1 MLSKIAVI
9 LLSEKCPR
17 NIASRKLNQYIYVVL
32 AKWLVRHNEFCNLRK
47 CNQIF
52 FLASVHRVFPRLT
65 KKNHFLLKMPC
76 LALHQR
82 HALLLFLS
90 CWLYLSKAGPLWSF
104 LAIGATEKQVGHAP
118 WISFGKRHL
127 TKAGQGEYNKRGLI
141 LFSWKIITITCWLK
155 FF

>member
-1 MLSKIAVI
+1 MCMLSKIAVI

-65 KKNHFLLKMPC
+65 KKKSFPPKDAMPCIAPKACFAIISFLLIIPKQSR
-76 LALHQR
+76 A
-82 HALLLFLS
+82 
-90 CWLYLSKAGPLWSF
+90 PLIFFSYR
-104 LAIGATEKQVGHAP
+104 GN
-118 WISFGKRHL
+118 GK
-127 TKAGQGEYNKRGLI
+127 TSG
-141 LFSWKIITITCWLK
+141 TCSMNIVW
-155 FF
+155 